1 MSGKNEIEK
10 RTDAALWRWA
20 KEKHTALRL
29 IVAGAGLV
37 LLGFFLG
44 GYLCGP

>member
-1 MSGKNEIEK
+1 MTGKNEIEK

-29 IVAGAGLV
+29 IAAGAGLV

-44 GYLCGP
+44 GHVWWP

>member
-1 MSGKNEIEK
+1 MNGKNEIEK

-20 KEKHTALRL
+20 NKKQTALRL
-29 IVAGAGLV
+29 IAAGAGLV

-44 GYLCGP
+44 VFVWRP

>member
-1 MSGKNEIEK
+1 MNGKNEIEK
-10 RTDAALWRWA
+10 RADAALWRWA

-29 IVAGAGLV
+29 VVAGAGLV

-44 GYLCGP
+44 GYLWRP

>member
-1 MSGKNEIEK
+1 MTGKNEFER

-20 KEKHTALRL
+20 NRKHTALRL
-29 IVAGAGLV
+29 IAAGTGLV

-44 GYLCGP
+44 GYLWRP

>member
-1 MSGKNEIEK
+1 MSGKNEFEK
-10 RTDAALWRWA
+10 RTDDALWRWA

-29 IVAGAGLV
+29 LVAGACLV

-44 GYLCGP
+44 GYLCRP

>member
-10 RTDAALWRWA
+10 RTDAMLARLA
-20 KEKHTALRL
+20 KEKHTFLRL
-29 IVAGAGLV
+29 IVAGACLV

-44 GYLCGP
+44 GYLWRP